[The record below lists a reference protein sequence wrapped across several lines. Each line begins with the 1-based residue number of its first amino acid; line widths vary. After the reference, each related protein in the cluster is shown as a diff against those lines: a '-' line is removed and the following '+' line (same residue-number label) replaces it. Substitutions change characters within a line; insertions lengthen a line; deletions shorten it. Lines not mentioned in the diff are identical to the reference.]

1 MTTEVGSIGASGT
14 VSVPVEAEDIGD
26 KYNILA
32 GYINTLPVAIRD
44 ITGVTNGAAFI
55 GGAEAETDEELIDRL
70 LLRLRTPATSGN
82 AYHYLQWALEIE
94 GVGNAKVFPLDNGP
108 GTVGVML
115 ITSAGRSPGEDVI
128 NAAAAHIEGER
139 PIGATVSVY
148 APQEVVINIEAAIQ
162 ISASTTLEA
171 VKKEYQSLLSNYIKN
186 SVFVLSNV
194 DYYKCL
200 SMFYDIPGVV
210 AVKSFLLNG
219 AQKNIPISEK
229 QIQVLG
235 SITIGGVVAG

>member
-1 MTTEVGSIGASGT
+1 M
-14 VSVPVEAEDIGD
+14 EAEDIGD
-26 KYNILA
+26 KYNILT

-128 NAAAAHIEGER
+128 TGSGAA
-139 PIGATVSVY
+139 Y
-148 APQEVVINIEAAIQ
+148 
-162 ISASTTLEA
+162 
-171 VKKEYQSLLSNYIKN
+171 
-186 SVFVLSNV
+186 
-194 DYYKCL
+194 
-200 SMFYDIPGVV
+200 
-210 AVKSFLLNG
+210 
-219 AQKNIPISEK
+219 
-229 QIQVLG
+229 
-235 SITIGGVVAG
+235 